1 MQSSGKMQ
9 LTCPLILMRMG
20 GLDGVAMQKKEY
32 RQLLNSIDIT
42 VHAITGLVETEF
54 GTPNP
59 IGQKETIIP
68 ELNFHHVNSQLLFA
82 NQFIEGGEK
91 DGVPE
96 ISDDEW
102 PELLQKHRVAIREKI
117 DSIIREIPNN
127 TPVIVYNFL
136 SLRHAHPAAALA
148 IRDLIEKYPNR
159 GFLSHAADPDAERP
173 EKIRRIKSHCL
184 PYLSC
189 NCADEPYSGG
199 PYNLNNLYHIVLNPV
214 QRTNFIKKYGIPADH
229 VFEIPDFINF
239 TSDKPEVKERPD
251 EIFLDFLAEQK
262 VFSIGNSYN
271 YAHDRGCV
279 EPLDLDTVFFLS
291 PVRPVYRKQLKEAMI
306 TAKQYGLSRG
316 VKVVFVV
323 THPNID
329 DRNYFQE
336 TVEFAEKLSLDYY
349 HLGERFTL
357 QTLDY
362 VYENMAAMRAVGLIA
377 SNAGGW
383 ENALNEMAYS
393 CVPFFMNSQ
402 LNSYKPL
409 TDRIGMKTFGT
420 DFMFQ
425 KKLLNEMTADEL
437 KTRDFS
443 NECDLPALFQWIG
456 QALESENRKKLI
468 RHNYGCAY
476 KWLSQKAT
484 APRIMEAILYIYS
497 RHGLPGQPG
506 EAVLD

>member
-1 MQSSGKMQ
+1 MDNGGKMQ

-20 GLDGVAMQKKEY
+20 GLDGVAMQKMEY
-32 RQLLNSIDIT
+32 RQLLNSIDIS
-42 VHAITGLVETEF
+42 VHAVTGLVQKEF
-54 GTPNP
+54 GISNP
-59 IGQKETIIP
+59 IGQKESIIP
-68 ELNFHHVNSQLLFA
+68 ELNFYHVNSQLLFA
-82 NQFIEGGEK
+82 NQFIEGCEK
-91 DGVPE
+91 EGVPE

-102 PELLQKHRVAIREKI
+102 VELLQKHRVAIRDKI
-117 DSIIREIPNN
+117 DAIIETIPNN

-148 IRDLIEKYPNR
+148 IRDLIEKHPNR

-173 EKIRRIKSHCL
+173 EKIRRIKPHCL
-184 PYLSC
+184 PHLSC
-189 NCADEPYSGG
+189 NPAGEPYSGG

-214 QRTNFIKKYGIPADH
+214 QKSNFIDKYGIPTDH

-239 TSDKPEVKERPD
+239 TSDTPELKKKPD
-251 EIFLDFLAEQK
+251 GIFLNFLSEQK
-262 VFSIGNSYN
+262 VFTNGNSYN

-279 EPLDLDTVFFLS
+279 EPLDMNSVFFLS

-306 TAKQYGLSRG
+306 TAKQYEISRRE
-316 VKVVFVV
+316 KVAFVV

-329 DRNYFQE
+329 DKNYFQE

-362 VYENMAAMRAVGLIA
+362 VYENMAPMRTVGLIA

-393 CVPFFMNSQ
+393 CLPFFMNSQ

-409 TDRIGMKTFGT
+409 TERIGMKTFGT
-420 DFMFQ
+420 DFLYQ
-425 KKLLNEMTADEL
+425 HSLLNERSIDEL
-437 KTRDFS
+437 KTVNFS
-443 NECDLPALFQWIG
+443 KESDLPELFRWIDNV
-456 QALESENRKKLI
+456 LDMKNRETLI
-468 RHNYGCAY
+468 KHNYACAY

-484 APRIMEAILYIYS
+484 APRLMEAILYIYS

-506 EAVLD
+506 EAVID